1 MKVKMFAVMAL
12 SSLMISTAS
21 FALPNL
27 QYAEDNSS
35 NTDMNM
41 QSPSS
46 TENNGNENA
55 PMQGQ
60 SNVGSMGGSSNSM
73 DNNNNNN
80 ASTDDMSADTATGD
94 DDY

>member
-27 QYAEDNSS
+27 QYAEDNTS

-41 QSPSS
+41 QSPSP
-46 TENNGNENA
+46 TDNNGNENA
-55 PMQGQ
+55 PMPGQ

-73 DNNNNNN
+73 DNNNNN